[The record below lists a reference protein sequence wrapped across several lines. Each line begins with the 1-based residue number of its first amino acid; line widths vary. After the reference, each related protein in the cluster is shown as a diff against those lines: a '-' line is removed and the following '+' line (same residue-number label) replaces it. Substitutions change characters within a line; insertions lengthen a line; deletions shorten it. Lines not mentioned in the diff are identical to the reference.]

1 MLALSIGISI
11 GLSLIVLPIAYL
23 VRYVFDEV
31 IPAGDI
37 RLLVLAGVAVIVL
50 SHVNSGLTLWTQ
62 YVTLKITKGAI
73 QRFRDELLKRVFT
86 FSRAYYSETDRKKLH
101 ANIVQDTHRLD
112 NMSHALITRF
122 LPALTI
128 SIALSGVLI
137 YLNWFLFLMLTII
150 VPFLFLVSRS
160 MGKVVRERVRA
171 FHRSFATFSKGMMF
185 VLETLDLTKIQSAEQ
200 FEINRQ
206 RKHFEDLRLT
216 SESMAWLN
224 TAFNSINSV
233 MTALSSVI
241 ILIVGGIAIA
251 AGSMTLGGLLSFYV
265 IVSLLKNHLKTIST
279 SILKIIAGNESLTTL
294 FAILRTREPRPY
306 SGRKQIPFGGTITFD
321 TVYFQYDKNPL
332 LKDVNIAIYPNA
344 TVALV
349 GPNGA
354 GKSTIISLI
363 LGFYRPQKGQLYADD
378 HPYNDLDIAHLR
390 RYVGVVMQ
398 DPILFPGTIIEN
410 ITYGSPDLDFQ
421 EVICAAE
428 LATAHEFIQQL
439 PQKYDT
445 FVGENGVLLSGGQ
458 RQRIAIAR
466 ALLRQPRL
474 LILDEPTNHLD
485 AAAVRQLMK
494 NLKEVENSPAT
505 MLISHDKDIVCNA
518 QRIYMLQDGHIVTTH
533 DQEVWTGQSL

>member
-1 MLALSIGISI
+1 MSIAISI

-37 RLLVLAGVAVIVL
+37 RLLVLAGVAVFLL
-50 SHVNSGLTLWTQ
+50 SLVNSGLTLWTQ

-137 YLNWFLFLMLTII
+137 YLNWFLFLTLTII

-160 MGKVVRERVRA
+160 MGKVVRQRIRA
-171 FHRSFATFSKGMMF
+171 FHRSFETFSKGMMF

-206 RKHFEDLRLT
+206 RKHLEDLRLT

-241 ILIVGGIAIA
+241 ILIASGIAIA
-251 AGSMTLGGLLSFYV
+251 AGSMTIGGLVSFYV

-294 FAILRTREPRPY
+294 FAILRTREPKPY
-306 SGRKQIPFGGTITFD
+306 TGRKQIPFGGTITLD
-321 TVYFQYDKNPL
+321 SVYFQYNEHPL
-332 LKDVNIAIYPNA
+332 LQDINIDINPNT

-354 GKSTIISLI
+354 GKSTIINLI

-398 DPILFPGTIIEN
+398 DPILFSGTIIEN

-439 PQKYDT
+439 PQKYET

-485 AAAVRQLMK
+485 ATAVRQLMI
-494 NLKEVENSPAT
+494 NLKHLDNPPAT
-505 MLISHDKDIVCNA
+505 LIISHDKDIVRNA
-518 QRIYMLQDGHIVTTH
+518 QRIYVLQDGHVVKSH
-533 DQEVWTGQSL
+533 KQEA